1 MKKITTEIKNK
12 DGKTIIRQKFAD
24 KIEIAKTYDNLVVG
38 YSKLW
43 EKLSQD
49 IAEHLIQK

>member
-1 MKKITTEIKNK
+1 MNFKKIELAGFKS
-12 DGKTIIRQKFAD
+12 FAD